1 MSPVPKIVK
10 PPNYLKELR
19 KSKIL
24 NKNVKS
30 WDKIASNPGKIFR
43 NMAFF
48 INILYAKFV
57 ILILISYLIV
67 NSSFALSLYFI
78 SN

>member
-30 WDKIASNPGKIFR
+30 WDKIASNPGK
-43 NMAFF
+43 
-48 INILYAKFV
+48 
-57 ILILISYLIV
+57 
-67 NSSFALSLYFI
+67 
-78 SN
+78 